1 MSKSSHKELT
11 DSADR
16 TERAESTESMITR
29 FIFED
34 LDICGAVVQ
43 LGEAWQQMHE
53 ERDYALPVCDLL
65 GEMAA
70 IAAVIGSNLK
80 LPGRVTFQAQGQG
93 AGPISLLVVDCEQ
106 ANDQLLLRGMARSQ
120 SKVAPAPLH
129 ELLGEGNL
137 LFSLQTANSNM
148 PYQSYVPLEG
158 NSIAQIFERF
168 MTQSAQQPARLWLFA
183 DARQASCLFL
193 QTLPPREHAE
203 AVDPDGWNRVQQ
215 LAATVKRQELQL
227 PVTTLLER
235 LFAEDTLRVF
245 APIPV
250 HYHCPRDED
259 KVRSMLLSLGHQ
271 EVAEILAEH
280 GEIVIRDDICN
291 HEYRFGAEIIE
302 ELFPSAGQTLH

>member
-1 MSKSSHKELT
+1 MSGRACAE
-11 DSADR
+11 R
-16 TERAESTESMITR
+16 TASMESVITR
-29 FIFED
+29 FMFED

-43 LGEAWQQMHE
+43 LSGAWRQMHE
-53 ERDYALPVCDLL
+53 GRDYARQTRDLL

-70 IAAVIGSNLK
+70 VAAVIGSNLK
-80 LPGRVTFQAQGQG
+80 TPGRATFQAQG

-106 ANDQLLLRGMARSQ
+106 SADQLLLRGMARSEGEIT
-120 SKVAPAPLH
+120 AAPLR

-137 LFSLQTANSNM
+137 LFSLQTAASSM
-148 PYQSYVPLEG
+148 PYQSYVPLDG
-158 NSIAQIFERF
+158 GSIAQVFEQF
-168 MTQSAQQPARLWLFA
+168 MSQSAQQPARLWLFA
-183 DARQASCLFL
+183 DDAQAACLFL
-193 QTLPPREHAE
+193 QTMPAREHAE

-235 LFAEDTLRVF
+235 LFAEDALRVF

-250 HYHCPRDED
+250 CYHCPRDED
-259 KVRSMLLSLGHQ
+259 KVRSMLVSLGHQ
-271 EVAEILAEH
+271 EVADILAEY

-291 HEYRFGAEIIE
+291 HEYRFGAGIVE

>member
-1 MSKSSHKELT
+1 
-11 DSADR
+11 
-16 TERAESTESMITR
+16 
-29 FIFED
+29 
-34 LDICGAVVQ
+34 
-43 LGEAWQQMHE
+43 
-53 ERDYALPVCDLL
+53 
-65 GEMAA
+65 MAA

-227 PVTTLLER
+227 PVTTFCADSCALPLPAR
-235 LFAEDTLRVF
+235 RGQGAQHAAVAGASGSCGNPRRTWRNRHPRRHLQSRISLRCGNHRGIVSF
-245 APIPV
+245 GGTNLA
-250 HYHCPRDED
+250 
-259 KVRSMLLSLGHQ
+259 LS
-271 EVAEILAEH
+271 
-280 GEIVIRDDICN
+280 
-291 HEYRFGAEIIE
+291 
-302 ELFPSAGQTLH
+302 SA